1 MSQNKTKQKKLIF
14 EMKQEKL
21 TTKKI
26 NSKNE
31 INQQFKLEKKSIDR
45 FNIMDDESCIINM

>member
-31 INQQFKLEKKSIDR
+31 INQQFKLEKKSINR
-45 FNIMDDESCIINM
+45 FNIMHDESCIINM